1 MEQEANG
8 NAGNR
13 IKGFSEIIGQEA
25 AVDFLQRVLAGDKI
39 PHAYLFTG
47 ISGVG
52 KTTAALAFT
61 RALNCTAPRGGEGCG
76 SCVPCRQMNG
86 GNLPDLEVLRPDGRV
101 IKIEQ
106 VRELARRI
114 GLKTVAA
121 RNRVSIVERAETMT
135 VEAANAFL
143 KTLEEPPP
151 GNILVL
157 ETLDKKDLLPTI
169 LSRCQTVPFRP
180 VPSDTLAAWL
190 QREHGVP
197 GETAALLARLSEG
210 SVGRALGMA
219 RSSELADRMQSHM
232 QVIAGLRGRSPAEIL
247 GTAVRYAREE
257 RKRSG
262 EAGEEGDEGGLRAVL
277 ALWKTCFRDMMVHKC
292 RGPVDLLMLGEGD
305 GALKTM
311 SRSYT
316 IDGLVESMM
325 ILDRAQRDLNRS
337 RNLDLMMET
346 ALLSLKRLA
355 EQGTS

>member
-1 MEQEANG
+1 MEQETNG
-8 NAGNR
+8 SAGHR

-25 AVDFLQRVLAGDKI
+25 AVGFLKRALAGDKI

-47 ISGVG
+47 IAGVG

-61 RALNCTAPRGGEGCG
+61 RTLNCTAPRDGEGCG
-76 SCVPCRQMNG
+76 TCVPCRRMEG
-86 GNLPDLEVLRPDGRV
+86 GNLPDLEILRPDGRV

-114 GLKTVAA
+114 GLKTVSA

-180 VPSDTLAAWL
+180 VPADTLAAWL
-190 QREHGVP
+190 EREHGVP
-197 GETAALLARLSEG
+197 GETAAVLARLSEG

-219 RSSELADRMQSHM
+219 RSSELVDRMQSHM
-232 QVIAGLRGRSPAEIL
+232 QVIVELRSRSPSELL
-247 GTAVRYAREE
+247 GTAVQYAREE
-257 RKRSG
+257 RKRG
-262 EAGEEGDEGGLRAVL
+262 AGDEDEGGLKGVL
-277 ALWKTCFRDMMVHKC
+277 ALWKTCFRDMMVLKC
-292 RGPVDLLMLGEGD
+292 RGPEDLLVVEGED
-305 GALKTM
+305 GTLKTM

-325 ILDRAQRDLNRS
+325 ILDRAQRDLIRS
-337 RNLDLMMET
+337 RNPDLMMET
-346 ALLSLKRLA
+346 ALLSLKRVA
-355 EQGTS
+355 ERRTS